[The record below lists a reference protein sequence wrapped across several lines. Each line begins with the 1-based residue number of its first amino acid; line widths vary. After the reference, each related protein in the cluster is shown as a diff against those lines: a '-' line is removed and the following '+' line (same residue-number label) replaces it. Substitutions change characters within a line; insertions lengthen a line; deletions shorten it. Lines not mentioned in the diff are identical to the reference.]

1 VSERLEPPQEGR
13 IKAPL
18 EAPIEKVIA
27 PFVDFVR
34 AQSAG
39 GVILIAA
46 AALAIVLASSNAQIL
61 YEDIKHL
68 SLGIQV
74 GEIRYAKSLL
84 HWVNEGLM
92 ALFFFLLGLE
102 IKRELVVGELSDP
115 RRSLTV
121 VAAAAGGMLAPAI
134 VYVAI
139 AGPEHYVGWGVPIAT
154 DTAFAL
160 AILILLR
167 RFVSPALRAFLIGFA
182 ILDDLGA
189 IAVVAI
195 FYTASLNWALVGL
208 AGILVFAGLICNL
221 MGARAPLVY
230 LLVGVGVWISLLESG
245 IHGTVAG
252 VVMAA
257 IAPMKPVV
265 KQAKFVEIVRDRLR
279 QFRAAHRRDR
289 PIIEREQQ
297 QAMAEEIRDA
307 AVMVTTPLRRWE
319 RRLDAPVS
327 LVILPVF
334 AFLNAGLHLELTRL
348 AGFVGHP
355 VFLGVAGGLLIGKPV
370 GVWAS
375 TFVAVRLGL
384 CDLPDGVRFSHVAGV
399 ALLAGIGF
407 TMSVFIAGL
416 AFPSDAELLDTAK
429 AAILASSVVAAL
441 VGFLWLRIGGALA
454 RR

>member
-1 VSERLEPPQEGR
+1 MPERLEPPEEGR

-18 EAPIEKVIA
+18 EAPVEKVVA

-34 AQSAG
+34 AQSTG
-39 GVILIAA
+39 GVVLIAA
-46 AALAIVLASSNAQIL
+46 AALAIVLASSSAQIF
-61 YEDIKHL
+61 YEDIKHV
-68 SLGIQV
+68 SLGIQL
-74 GEIRYAKSLL
+74 GETSYAKSLL

-102 IKRELVVGELSDP
+102 IKRELVVGELSD
-115 RRSLTV
+115 RRRALTV
-121 VAAAAGGMLAPAI
+121 VAAAAGGMLVPALI
-134 VYVAI
+134 YFAI

-167 RFVSPALRAFLIGFA
+167 PYVSPALRAFLVGFA
-182 ILDDLGA
+182 IIDDVGA
-189 IAVVAI
+189 IAVVALV
-195 FYTASLNWALVGL
+195 YTASLNWTLVALT
-208 AGILVFAGLICNL
+208 GILVFAGLICNL
-221 MGARAPLVY
+221 SGARAPLVY
-230 LLVGVGVWISLLESG
+230 LLIGVGVWISLLESG

-257 IAPMKPVV
+257 IAPMNPVV
-265 KQAKFVEIVRDRLR
+265 RQAKFVEIVRDRLR
-279 QFRAAHRRDR
+279 RFRAADRQDR
-289 PIIEREQQ
+289 PIIERERQQ
-297 QAMAEEIRDA
+297 EMAEEIRDA

-327 LVILPVF
+327 LVILPLF
-334 AFLNAGLHLELTRL
+334 AFLNAGLHLEWARV
-348 AGFVGHP
+348 AGFAGHP
-355 VFLGVAGGLLIGKPV
+355 VFLGVAGGLLIGKPI
-370 GVWAS
+370 GVWLS
-375 TFVAVRLGL
+375 TFIAVRLGI
-384 CDLPDGVRFSHVAGV
+384 CDLPDGVRLPQVAGV

-416 AFPSDAELLDTAK
+416 AFPADEALLDTAK

-454 RR
+454 RP

>member
-1 VSERLEPPQEGR
+1 
-13 IKAPL
+13 
-18 EAPIEKVIA
+18 
-27 PFVDFVR
+27 
-34 AQSAG
+34 
-39 GVILIAA
+39 
-46 AALAIVLASSNAQIL
+46 
-61 YEDIKHL
+61 
-68 SLGIQV
+68 
-74 GEIRYAKSLL
+74 
-84 HWVNEGLM
+84 
-92 ALFFFLLGLE
+92 
-102 IKRELVVGELSDP
+102 
-115 RRSLTV
+115 
-121 VAAAAGGMLAPAI
+121 
-134 VYVAI
+134 
-139 AGPEHYVGWGVPIAT
+139 
-154 DTAFAL
+154 
-160 AILILLR
+160 
-167 RFVSPALRAFLIGFA
+167 
-182 ILDDLGA
+182 
-189 IAVVAI
+189 
-195 FYTASLNWALVGL
+195 
-208 AGILVFAGLICNL
+208 
-221 MGARAPLVY
+221 
-230 LLVGVGVWISLLESG
+230 
-245 IHGTVAG
+245 
-252 VVMAA
+252 
-257 IAPMKPVV
+257 
-265 KQAKFVEIVRDRLR
+265 
-279 QFRAAHRRDR
+279 
-289 PIIEREQQ
+289 REQQ